1 MFDIILVNIYKKSMI
16 TTRNLKIIT
25 FKRKSG
31 ILISILKMF
40 SKFTSMESIIII
52 NYAFFPI

>member
-31 ILISILKMF
+31 ILISILKKF